1 MSKYQ
6 LLFLFAVAVA
16 GFGQV
21 ALKKAAM
28 QPGRT
33 LLRQYANGYVLM
45 GYFLMFCSMGMVS
58 VAYRGVPLIDGPALD
73 SLGFIFVPIM
83 ARVFFCEEI
92 TRTKGLGFMLIMIGV
107 MIFVS

>member
-1 MSKYQ
+1 MSKFH

-33 LLRQYANGYVLM
+33 LLRQYANGYVLL
-45 GYFLMFCSMGMVS
+45 GYFLMLSSMGIAS
-58 VAYRGVPLIDGPALD
+58 IAYRGMPLKAGPAFD

-83 ARVFFCEEI
+83 GRVFFLEEI
-92 TRTKGLGFMLIMIGV
+92 TRTKGLGFLLIMIGV
-107 MIFVS
+107 MIFVL

>member
-1 MSKYQ
+1 MSEYH

-33 LLRQYANGYVLM
+33 LLRQYANGYVLL
-45 GYFLMFCSMGMVS
+45 GYFLMLCSMGMIS
-58 VAYRGVPLIDGPALD
+58 VAYRGVPFKEGPVLD

-83 ARVFFCEEI
+83 ARVFFCERI
-92 TRTKGLGFMLIMIGV
+92 TRAKGLGFLLIMIGV
-107 MIFVS
+107 MIFVL